1 MPQPRISQADRSE
14 IEALM
19 GATVPDLRF
28 FNWAHL
34 QQMRTERGP
43 RLGELAVEL
52 NPPKRRNVH
61 GRYAS
66 AAPAVVTKIDGRY
79 VELADGRVLPVEL
92 CEHLIQ
98 PEVVR

>member
-1 MPQPRISQADRSE
+1 M
-14 IEALM
+14 
-19 GATVPDLRF
+19 
-28 FNWAHL
+28 
-34 QQMRTERGP
+34 
-43 RLGELAVEL
+43 EL

-66 AAPAVVTKIDGRY
+66 AAPAVVTKIDGRH